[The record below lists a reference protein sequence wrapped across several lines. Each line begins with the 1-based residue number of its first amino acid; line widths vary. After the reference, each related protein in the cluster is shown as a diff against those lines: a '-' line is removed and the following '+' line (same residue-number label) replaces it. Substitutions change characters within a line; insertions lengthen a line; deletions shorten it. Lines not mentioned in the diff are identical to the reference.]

1 MIAELVVDAVVE
13 AIWRGVS
20 RVLRGRPR
28 PQTAAPRQVVVSTG
42 AMLDRLA
49 LYEAWAAAHGLEPT
63 TLRCAELA
71 GTYRG
76 RPTEMVTGLL
86 REDLPRSPEILIRV
100 ALPGVGEPTLLERGA
115 GPAGPAGGALEAM
128 AVLLEVDGMRDVGI
142 TRGFVRLRFHAF
154 VDTSAFD
161 DGLAAFEHALAA
173 TQPPAPT
180 AYR

>member
-1 MIAELVVDAVVE
+1 MIAELVTDAVVE

-28 PQTAAPRQVVVSTG
+28 PQTAAPRQVVVSAG

-49 LYEAWAAAHGLEPT
+49 LYDAWAAAHGLEPT

-100 ALPGVGEPTLLERGA
+100 ALPGVEEPRLLERGA
-115 GPAGPAGGALEAM
+115 GPAGPALEAM
-128 AVLLEVDGMRDVGI
+128 AALLDLDGMRDVGI

-161 DGLAAFEHALAA
+161 DALAAFEHALAA
-173 TQPPAPT
+173 TQFQAPSP
-180 AYR
+180 YR